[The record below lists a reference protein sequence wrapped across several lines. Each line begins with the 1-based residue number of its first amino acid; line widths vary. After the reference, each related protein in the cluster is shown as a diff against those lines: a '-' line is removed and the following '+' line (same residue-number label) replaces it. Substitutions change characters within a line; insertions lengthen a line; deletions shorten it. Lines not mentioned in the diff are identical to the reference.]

1 MLRNF
6 IEGTKTVVGQ
16 DEARKAGNSGDICE
30 SNDTSKHTCSSSHQK
45 ERKHSISMIDLKNSI
60 DDIACLRPGLE
71 EEINGLCQAKSVEE
85 IWFQK
90 GKMRRETIEENH
102 LKEKFMNESAPFL
115 HLTNQKELQ
124 GRLNKSFIQKC
135 LQFHLI
141 ELGNY
146 VSNLIS
152 I

>member
-1 MLRNF
+1 MLRN
-6 IEGTKTVVGQ
+6 IAEGTKTVVGQ
-16 DEARKAGNSGDICE
+16 EDAHKAGNSGDICE
-30 SNDTSKHTCSSSHQK
+30 SNDTTKHTSSSSHKK

-90 GKMRRETIEENH
+90 GKMRRETIEENY
-102 LKEKFMNESAPFL
+102 LKEKLMNESSPFM

-124 GRLNKSFIQKC
+124 GRFTTII
-135 LQFHLI
+135 HT
-141 ELGNY
+141 
-146 VSNLIS
+146 NLIGV
-152 I
+152 

>member
-1 MLRNF
+1 MLRN
-6 IEGTKTVVGQ
+6 IAEGTKTVVGQ
-16 DEARKAGNSGDICE
+16 EDAHKAGNSGDICE
-30 SNDTSKHTCSSSHQK
+30 SNDTTKHTSSSSHKK

-90 GKMRRETIEENH
+90 GKMRRETIEENY
-102 LKEKFMNESAPFL
+102 LKEKLMNESSPFM

-124 GRLNKSFIQKC
+124 GRFTTII
-135 LQFHLI
+135 HT
-141 ELGNY
+141 
-146 VSNLIS
+146 NLIRVS
-152 I
+152 LTVTEIMFQIQ

>member
-1 MLRNF
+1 MLRT
-6 IEGTKTVVGQ
+6 ILEGTKTVVGQ
-16 DEARKAGNSGDICE
+16 EEARKAGNSGDICE
-30 SNDTSKHTCSSSHQK
+30 SNDTTKHTSSSSHQK

-90 GKMRRETIEENH
+90 GKMSRETIEENY
-102 LKEKFMNESAPFL
+102 LKEKLMNESAPFS

-124 GRLNKSFIQKC
+124 GRLTRIFHSKLFRDSFR
-135 LQFHLI
+135 
-141 ELGNY
+141 
-146 VSNLIS
+146 VSEIIS
-152 I
+152 QI